1 MHAPLPATSAAE
13 RGPLLSPA
21 SASSATPTPSPR
33 GGGEAAGSG
42 SSWRSG
48 PLPGLLVGFGP
59 MLLLIL
65 LAAYH
70 RHRVMVWLARFGD
83 WLRGRG
89 ALGMAIYL
97 LAFALFLVACGPST
111 PFELVGGF
119 VYPLWWALALNALA
133 KWAGSVLCFLIARR
147 CGSATRRLLH
157 GGSAAAAAGAALPP
171 ILSSLDSLLVT
182 HEYRA
187 LMLSRFAMLPFSVK
201 NYGLG
206 ALPSVRLYPF
216 AITCFFGDLPFT
228 VAFAYAGHSVKSLVD
243 VAEGRETAMGGRS
256 SMAIML
262 ISVLGTV
269 GLPLLLTR
277 HAKGAMERAAL
288 QGTATAENMDAAAA
302 GVAEVV

>member
-1 MHAPLPATSAAE
+1 MAHVTRRSGVEAPAARVSSKRTS
-13 RGPLLSPA
+13 
-21 SASSATPTPSPR
+21 SSAVPL
-33 GGGEAAGSG
+33 GAGSISESVNSSRRTSG
-42 SSWRSG
+42 SADETTWWTAPTAG
-48 PLPGLLVGFGP
+48 
-59 MLLLIL
+59 
-65 LAAYH
+65 AATT
-70 RHRVMVWLARFGD
+70 R
-83 WLRGRG
+83 
-89 ALGMAIYL
+89 
-97 LAFALFLVACGPST
+97 
-111 PFELVGGF
+111 
-119 VYPLWWALALNALA
+119 
-133 KWAGSVLCFLIARR
+133 
-147 CGSATRRLLH
+147 SATRRLLH

-216 AITCFFGDLPFT
+216 AVTCFFGDLPFT

-277 HAKGAMERAAL
+277 PQKKKQENKQRRKGQTLFILIFGCQKRMA
-288 QGTATAENMDAAAA
+288 
-302 GVAEVV
+302 